1 MGRSYKD
8 LAVWQ
13 KSMELVTSISRY
25 FNLPKYE
32 LLGSLRNFAA
42 QRFLFRSNIA
52 EGQDRLSEK
61 QIRHFLGQVRGSL
74 MEVETQL
81 LIAENLAYLQKE
93 SANKLLD
100 GCAEVGRILNR
111 LLASVSKQAGA

>member
-1 MGRSYKD
+1 
-8 LAVWQ
+8 
-13 KSMELVTSISRY
+13 
-25 FNLPKYE
+25 
-32 LLGSLRNFAA
+32 
-42 QRFLFRSNIA
+42 
-52 EGQDRLSEK
+52 
-61 QIRHFLGQVRGSL
+61 